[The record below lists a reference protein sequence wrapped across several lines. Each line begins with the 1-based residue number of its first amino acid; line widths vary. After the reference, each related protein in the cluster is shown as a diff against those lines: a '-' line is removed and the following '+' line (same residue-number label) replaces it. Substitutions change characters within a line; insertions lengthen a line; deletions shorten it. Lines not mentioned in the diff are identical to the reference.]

1 MAKILLFLFVLIFLI
16 SLISADVIMPG
27 YKPPTP
33 VENIIT
39 NIADFPDYTFVG
51 IYFSPR
57 HRESNEIFSYVIIG
71 SDGKIPAFGS
81 YGHGVMSG
89 GKSIVYAI
97 NKQDISLTGNRSEDI
112 ILLNTSLNVG
122 KAIKLIENLS
132 FAEYSNSVIDSD
144 KKITREY
151 VVSLESISGKPNKIN
166 VERSPLIYF
175 YFAIPIIGIIVL
187 LYVLIKRRKNAN

>member
-1 MAKILLFLFVLIFLI
+1 MAKIFLPLFVFVFLI

-39 NIADFPDYTFVG
+39 NIADFPDYVFVG
-51 IYFSPR
+51 VYFFPR
-57 HRESNEIFSYVIIG
+57 DMASEIFSYAIIP

-89 GKSIVYAI
+89 GDSIIYAI
-97 NKQDISLTGNRSEDI
+97 NKEDISITGNRTEDI
-112 ILLNTSLNVG
+112 MLLNRSLNTG
-122 KAIKLIENLS
+122 KAIKVIENIS

-144 KKITREY
+144 KKIIREY
-151 VVSLESISGKPNKIN
+151 VVSLESISGKPNKVD
-166 VERSPLIYF
+166 VERSPLMYF
-175 YFAIPIIGIIVL
+175 YFAIPIIGIIIL
-187 LYVLIKRRKNAN
+187 IYILIKRRKNAN